1 MVISSVQLHICSK
14 GQVARAVSGVFYV
27 SVVVEGW
34 FPPSSAS
41 SRTLNSTIPMASNQL
56 PFPSAAAASPPASSA
71 AMASQASDP
80 PSRPRMPYYTPANPR
95 QFSSSAAK
103 RESVMALGSIAH
115 LQHYFVR
122 NGLAT
127 KNRSASHKNMIL
139 AVPGRDPSQLSEEDE
154 EALQN
159 LPPEPAPPPPKP
171 SQPQFPAG
179 RALPNLTDLEA
190 ARQEVMAQL
199 DQVCQAW
206 GLVQLAATRAPS
218 VASNRSA
225 DDELSQSLPP
235 SSPGLQNLQL
245 AQFSAFPADHPLLL
259 QDNEGFIINLISLTT
274 RAVRSVQKFILTIPD
289 PDIFSP
295 ANISNLGGDLQ
306 RRMSHLELSTAA
318 RPRISRS
325 TFLSGSSR
333 TSSPSRPESA
343 AALMSRRATAGFDP
357 FALFKKRAVSGPM
370 MAFATSQAQTTKDD
384 PLAILRKMSLE
395 VLSCLK
401 NIEHKFRIPGS
412 STPMDNQE
420 FSILQSSD
428 QSQKD
433 SPPRQYQVEAKNVE
447 QQDEDNS
454 EGSLVLPSMS
464 WEYRQDVSLEE
475 VREEAL
481 VVKEWLECVDG
492 ILEGMK
498 IITGSRRKKSHLE
511 VTNNPAIRKKKSTPA
526 KDRNVFKK
534 IIKSSKFSSSHP
546 QNHELKVPDISL
558 DDGTTSE
565 DEAFSEVE
573 DEEESEELLPN
584 WARNDRFLLK
594 APRPD
599 DPGTLVDGHENDPF
613 GRLFSCLVSHLPPEL
628 LSHLVPP
635 HGEYGSRIG
644 FLDSLSDGTLLCLA
658 YNAVLRKSQ
667 RPWGFIPVESIHN
680 LVGIGGGMRS
690 PEGMS
695 ERSLRKSSLGA
706 IDEHEG
712 GDGDGL
718 RSPASVGFHS
728 RFPTAGSDSA
738 APSPFFSPSISAE
751 SVASSS
757 LTATHSNPNHLKV
770 GLTFRRMENIKV
782 WAAALKLRYLI
793 KGDIPTPK
801 PTTHASPPPSH
812 PARDPSSPPPR
823 TIPSPTT
830 NNPAHESSSHQPP
843 TSHRKFD
850 PRSIAKKSD
859 GWDLALGFMVS
870 KWLDSVKAE
879 KREEVLFSK

>member
-1 MVISSVQLHICSK
+1 
-14 GQVARAVSGVFYV
+14 
-27 SVVVEGW
+27 
-34 FPPSSAS
+34 
-41 SRTLNSTIPMASNQL
+41 MANKLL
-56 PFPSAAAASPPASSA
+56 PFPSTSPPAVSVVAEQAPSSSA
-71 AMASQASDP
+71 MENQTSDP
-80 PSRPRMPYYTPANPR
+80 PQRLRMPYYTPLNPR

-127 KNRSASHKNMIL
+127 KNRSASHRNMIL
-139 AVPGRDPSQLSEEDE
+139 AVPGRDPNQLSEEDE
-154 EALQN
+154 EVLQN

-179 RALPNLTDLEA
+179 RALPNLTDLES

-199 DQVCQAW
+199 DQVCESW

-218 VASNRSA
+218 VASNRSG
-225 DDELSQSLPP
+225 DDELSQSIPP

-245 AQFSAFPADHPLLL
+245 AHFSSFTADHHHH
-259 QDNEGFIINLISLTT
+259 NEGFIINLISLTT

-325 TFLSGSSR
+325 TFLGSSQR
-333 TSSPSRPESA
+333 ASSPSRNEPP
-343 AALMSRRATAGFDP
+343 ALISRRSATGFDP

-370 MAFATSQAQTTKDD
+370 MSYANSQTQTAKDD

-395 VLSCLK
+395 VLTCLK
-401 NIEHKFRIPGS
+401 DIEHKFRIPGS
-412 STPMDNQE
+412 ATPMDNQE
-420 FSILQSSD
+420 FSIFQSSD
-428 QSQKD
+428 QHQRT
-433 SPPRQYQVEAKNVE
+433 SPPQQHSLAETKIVE
-447 QQDEDNS
+447 QDEDNS
-454 EGSLVLPSMS
+454 EGSLILPSMS

-475 VREEAL
+475 VRKEAL

-498 IITGSRRKKSHLE
+498 IITGSRRKKSHLG
-511 VTNNPAIRKKKSTPA
+511 VKNQPTNMKKKSGIV

-534 IIKSSKFSSSHP
+534 IINSSKFSTS
-546 QNHELKVPDISL
+546 NNAEMKVPDISL
-558 DDGTTSE
+558 DDGTMTE
-565 DEAFSEVE
+565 DESYSEME
-573 DEEESEELLPN
+573 DEEDSEELLPD
-584 WARNDRFLLK
+584 WARNDRFLIK
-594 APRPD
+594 SSRTD
-599 DPGTLVDGHENDPF
+599 DQGNPIDGLENDPL
-613 GRLFSCLVSHLPPEL
+613 GRLFSCLVSHLPHEL

-635 HGEYGSRIG
+635 HGEFGSRIG

-658 YNAVLRKSQ
+658 YNTVLRKSQ

-680 LVGIGGGMRS
+680 LVTLTGGKGSSGGGGSTSMVMS
-690 PEGMS
+690 PEMGS
-695 ERSLRKSSLGA
+695 ERSLSKSSMGA
-706 IDEHEG
+706 IDEQESM
-712 GDGDGL
+712 DGEDRL
-718 RSPASVGFHS
+718 RSPGSFGVHS
-728 RFPTAGSDSA
+728 RFPTHTGSDSSFST
-738 APSPFFSPSISAE
+738 PFSPSISGD

-757 LTATHSNPNHLKV
+757 HTATQSNPNHLKV

-793 KGDIPTPK
+793 KGEIPLPKTKPFDQSTPPNSQPQD
-801 PTTHASPPPSH
+801 PTSPPNP
-812 PARDPSSPPPR
+812 
-823 TIPSPTT
+823 TIITATNT
-830 NNPAHESSSHQPP
+830 NNNSSSSSHD
-843 TSHRKFD
+843 SGSIVKFD
-850 PRSIAKKSD
+850 PKMIAKKSD
-859 GWDLALGFMVS
+859 GWDLALVYMAS
-870 KWLDSVKAE
+870 KWLDSIKAE